1 MDMSQEATHHEDTPV
16 AVPVDAP
23 ELEVCLGLHGRC
35 PGGAVNERQLPKA
48 APFADAG
55 HPLSV
60 HIHLQGTQRERSE
73 RSWGGVW
80 GHCGPSHPESP
91 LCTHQSGPGKKGY
104 AAAAPRLTSPWAQL
118 PVPCPGLSWVSV
130 GRAACLTHN
139 AVQSCRCTGRPVA
152 SASPLSTH
160 HETGLD
166 GRRMYGPGLPSMQ
179 KPCPLPWPASGPH
192 QPWRDL
198 WPISPATHGDSD
210 SVLPWTTGS
219 GLGSAPIH
227 THAHGA
233 SLPGAVVPGSQG
245 LGSAGTL
252 PGRR

>member
-1 MDMSQEATHHEDTPV
+1 MSANSPKLPPSLMLVTHSPFTYTFRGHSEN
-16 AVPVDAP
+16 
-23 ELEVCLGLHGRC
+23 GQKGH
-35 PGGAVNERQLPKA
+35 GGACGVTVARPTLRA
-48 APFADAG
+48 LSAPTRAG
-55 HPLSV
+55 PV
-60 HIHLQGTQRERSE
+60 
-73 RSWGGVW
+73 
-80 GHCGPSHPESP
+80 
-91 LCTHQSGPGKKGY
+91 KKGC